1 LFYRPSI
8 DRKTNFKIFSQI
20 IEGVIAIHEAGII
33 HRDLKPDNIFLD
45 DNQNVKIGDFGLAK
59 ATHKEDSVL
68 GLKARNNKKESTLCT
83 GTPLY

>member
-1 LFYRPSI
+1 MNRQDIISI
-8 DRKTNFKIFSQI
+8 FKQLLQ
-20 IEGVIAIHEAGII
+20 GVRHIHQSGLI
-33 HRDLKPDNIFLD
+33 HRDLKPANLFLGQD
-45 DNQNVKIGDFGLAK
+45 GRLKIGDFGLAK